1 MDIYIYMEDNTMCR
15 SFSLPWKPCC
25 PPRRSTLG
33 SPCRWRLSLP
43 SVSQDAFDR
52 RCVRDQQWLLMVV
65 PLGMEPV
72 YSWQKRCNWS
82 YYELSIRLILLGV
95 AVNDGNLQETP
106 MNKRWSTVRNNTASS
121 KFSCQQTQWTALHAG
136 YASAGGSYVAMN
148 NGQPVSAVTLLKRR
162 PVPCVICSWQL
173 TSSAVTVSVYFVH
186 MTDMTVQSYSGMMY
200 DSKDCL
206 RSFAFFCANLGL
218 GFIDRESFIAPSCPA
233 LAKKASCSG
242 LVLASGK
249 SKVMK
254 IAWHGF
260 SAGLCLHEFFPT
272 SLCGVLV
279 FHFVSRRLAR
289 LTRPP
294 RRHTTL
300 THQPSFTHHFVNT
313 IFHTQLYHTP
323 SITHNFV
330 THHLSHTTLSHTPSI
345 THNFVTHHLSHT
357 IFVTHHLSH
366 TTLSHTIFHTQLCQS
381 LSHTIF
387 HRTIFVTYHFSHTH
401 IFVTHHLSPH
411 HLSHTIFVT
420 HIFVTHHLS
429 PHHLSHT
436 FLSHTTL
443 SHTIFHTPSLSHTI
457 FHTPLSY
464 AFIRHLSP
472 HHLTPTSFTHI
483 FVTHHLSP
491 HHLSHNIFVTHNFAW
506 QAWHLVTSTF
516 VSRRRRGTWRHLPS
530 FHVAGVALRA
540 LGWIWWRAWARIGR
554 RWCRGTLRG
563 RHGAWRHLPSFRVA
577 GVTLKALAWL
587 WWRAWA
593 RIGRRW
599 RRGTLRGR
607 PGTWWHLPSF
617 HVAGVAL
624 GDIYTFVSRGRRG
637 T

>member
-1 MDIYIYMEDNTMCR
+1 MCR

-162 PVPCVICSWQL
+162 PVPCVIYSWQL

-206 RSFAFFCANLGL
+206 RSFAFFGANLGL

-279 FHFVSRRLAR
+279 FHCVSRRLAR

-345 THNFVTHHLSHT
+345 TQLCHTPSFTHHLCHTPSFTHNFITHHLSHTTLSVFVTHHLSPHHLCHTPSFTAPSFTHHLCHTHLCHTPSFTTPSFTHLSFTHNFVTHHLSRT

-366 TTLSHTIFHTQLCQS
+366 TFVIRIHTPSFTTPSYTYISHTHLCHTPSFTTPSFTQHLCHTQLC
-381 LSHTIF
+381 
-387 HRTIFVTYHFSHTH
+387 
-401 IFVTHHLSPH
+401 
-411 HLSHTIFVT
+411 
-420 HIFVTHHLS
+420 
-429 PHHLSHT
+429 
-436 FLSHTTL
+436 
-443 SHTIFHTPSLSHTI
+443 
-457 FHTPLSY
+457 
-464 AFIRHLSP
+464 
-472 HHLTPTSFTHI
+472 
-483 FVTHHLSP
+483 
-491 HHLSHNIFVTHNFAW
+491 
-506 QAWHLVTSTF
+506 
-516 VSRRRRGTWRHLPS
+516 
-530 FHVAGVALRA
+530 
-540 LGWIWWRAWARIGR
+540 
-554 RWCRGTLRG
+554 
-563 RHGAWRHLPSFRVA
+563 
-577 GVTLKALAWL
+577 
-587 WWRAWA
+587 
-593 RIGRRW
+593 
-599 RRGTLRGR
+599 
-607 PGTWWHLPSF
+607 
-617 HVAGVAL
+617 VAGVAL
-624 GDIYTFVSRGRRG
+624 GDIYLRFTSQAWHLATSTFVSRGRRG

>member
-1 MDIYIYMEDNTMCR
+1 MIIDIDIYRPYGYIYIYMEDNTMCR

-186 MTDMTVQSYSGMMY
+186 MTDMTVQSYSGIMY

-323 SITHNFV
+323 SIAHNYVTHHLSHTTLSHTPSITHNFV
-330 THHLSHTTLSHTPSI
+330 THHLSHATLSHTPSI

-401 IFVTHHLSPH
+401 LCHTPSFTTPSFTHLSFTHNFVTH

-420 HIFVTHHLS
+420 H
-429 PHHLSHT
+429 HLSHT
-436 FLSHTTL
+436 FCHTHSYAIFHHTILHLHLSHT
-443 SHTIFHTPSLSHTI
+443 SLSHT
-457 FHTPLSY
+457 P
-464 AFIRHLSP
+464 
-472 HHLTPTSFTHI
+472 SFT
-483 FVTHHLSP
+483 T
-491 HHLSHNIFVTHNFAW
+491 
-506 QAWHLVTSTF
+506 
-516 VSRRRRGTWRHLPS
+516 PS
-530 FHVAGVALRA
+530 F
-540 LGWIWWRAWARIGR
+540 
-554 RWCRGTLRG
+554 TQ
-563 RHGAWRHLPSFRVA
+563 HLCH
-577 GVTLKALAWL
+577 TQLC
-587 WWRAWA
+587 
-593 RIGRRW
+593 
-599 RRGTLRGR
+599 
-607 PGTWWHLPSF
+607 
-617 HVAGVAL
+617 VAGVAL
-624 GDIYTFVSRGRRG
+624 GDIYLRFTSQAWHLATSTFVSRGRRG